1 MRFLDNFFSDLGVLI
16 GAIVAGFL
24 VALVFSWFTSGAS
37 VGIAGVVVFVLA
49 LVSGHKEESDRPIQ
63 RRLSSSLQTL
73 KATNSGKNI

>member
-37 VGIAGVVVFVLA
+37 VEIAGVVVFVLA
-49 LVSGHKEESDRPIQ
+49 LVSGHKEESDRHK
-63 RRLSSSLQTL
+63 RREVIERAEYE
-73 KATNSGKNI
+73 KAKEWLDK